1 MIKEKYVKMLKEVSI
16 NIVQTKIESVR
27 KKDITKRGFRVY
39 KDGYIGVGGAVGEV
53 DEGQLEKRA
62 MDNLKLK
69 IPYPYEPSKEL
80 VKEVDYRE
88 ETLSEEEFVNEGE
101 ELLSILREDFPEF
114 IFSNK
119 IYLTEMET
127 RLTNDVG
134 LDLVHKD
141 RVVTAGLLI
150 KENTSVNVIDAF
162 VMYADRN
169 YNRTKLLEII
179 RETLAA
185 YKNPVKLPY
194 EGKMPV
200 IFMDKDIM
208 PLSKI
213 IEELNGYKVGTGASL
228 FKDLIGDK
236 KFNENFTLFQS
247 AEKED
252 LTSVEFFDAE
262 GVVNKGFKYPL
273 IEKGRLISP
282 YTDKKTAH
290 KFNLPLTGSASCEY
304 DTVPT
309 LAPRNFKVEASDKTL
324 KELLGGQLGVVALI
338 ASGGDFTEEG
348 VFGTPVQL
356 AFLTDGEKLI
366 GRLPQLSLSGELYSM
381 FGGDYIGKSKDEPFL
396 GQKALALNLDV
407 KYL

>member
-39 KDGYIGVGGAVGEV
+39 KDGYIGVGGAVG
-53 DEGQLEKRA
+53 
-62 MDNLKLK
+62 
-69 IPYPYEPSKEL
+69 
-80 VKEVDYRE
+80 EVDYRE

-247 AEKED
+247 
-252 LTSVEFFDAE
+252 
-262 GVVNKGFKYPL
+262 
-273 IEKGRLISP
+273 
-282 YTDKKTAH
+282 
-290 KFNLPLTGSASCEY
+290 Y